1 MPKRSPTN
9 LASLARGILAWAEAR
24 GLEAG
29 RLLSAAELVPER
41 LEGEETR
48 IPHEQHSALWRE
60 LTTILGDPAFGVKES
75 ESILSASSLGV
86 VGMLAM
92 TSRTVGESID
102 RSVRYGR
109 VLREDVVARSYLT
122 DRLLV
127 VELRPVSP
135 QPRAMAEASVAAFRH
150 LLQRWSGQPIAAR
163 EVYFQH
169 AQPADRKPYERVFPC
184 PIRFQQP
191 TNAIL
196 FDRAVAEL
204 PLTTAQPEVARYLE
218 QLARAKLQALEARDA
233 LDQDLVASVRAAVRE
248 GAEKGEINLASVAR
262 SLGMSDRSLQR
273 ALAKEG
279 LEFRGLV
286 DEARWAVAAPLLTG
300 SELSVEEIAERLGYS
315 DAKAFRRAF
324 RRWAGVAPGE
334 LRHRR

>member
-1 MPKRSPTN
+1 LPKKSPTN
-9 LASLARGILAWAEAR
+9 LASLARGILAWAEGR
-24 GLEAG
+24 GLETG
-29 RLLSAAELVPER
+29 RLLSAAELAPES
-41 LEGEETR
+41 LTGEETR

-60 LTTILGDPAFGVKES
+60 LTTILGDPGFGVKES

-122 DRLLV
+122 EQVLV

-150 LLQRWSGQPIAAR
+150 LLQRWSGQPIAVR

-169 AQPADRKPYERVFPC
+169 ARPADLSAYERVFPC
-184 PIRFQQP
+184 PIRFQQA

-196 FDRAVAEL
+196 FDRSVSEL

-218 QLARAKLQALEARDA
+218 QLARAKLQALEAHDV
-233 LDQDLVASVRAAVRE
+233 LEQDLVASVRAAVRE
-248 GAEKGEINLASVAR
+248 GAERGDVNLTTVAR
-262 SLGMSDRSLQR
+262 ALGLSARSLQR
-273 ALAKEG
+273 ALSEEG

-286 DEARWAVAAPLLTG
+286 DEARWAVAAPLLSS
-300 SELSVEEIAERLGYS
+300 SELSIEEIAERLGYS

-334 LRHRR
+334 LRNRR